1 MREGRMRRR
10 IVKSIIVL
18 LLLTTAI
25 MSADIKAGA
34 AAMVPDIQ
42 MDGRKS
48 DKKVVKQFIEKT
60 YPKSYRI
67 LYIKGEKLTVKKLRK
82 RKEKRIVYVAKWISF
97 SRGRKGITRDRK
109 RIRYNKKVKKGER
122 VVSYFIYN
130 PFTKKP
136 DDVAAVVDN
145 GRLR

>member
-25 MSADIKAGA
+25 MSADIKAGV